1 MRYRLVLEIAIAVLL
16 LVPGSQAMAAEPN
29 PYDDMVPASS
39 VSASENRCASTEK
52 ELTPSSSWW
61 GMAEWPRQK
70 KVVALNLAVTGAL
83 AIYGAASWDY
93 GSNGFDTHDE
103 GWFGQDTRYG
113 GADKLG
119 HAWSAYTLA
128 SVYNRI
134 YRDWGY
140 SDEDAIA
147 IGVVSSWMQTTVIEI
162 GDAFSKSQ
170 GFSWQ
175 DEAMN
180 TLGVG
185 VAYLRHRFPTIR
197 ETVDFRMEWF
207 PSPALRHGDET
218 DVFTDYS
225 GQKYLLAVKPDGFLK
240 TGDPLLKAIEFQV
253 GYYTRGYSS
262 GDEEYFSG
270 QHRYGY
276 IGIGLNVTYL
286 LDRLTGHR
294 AAGVFDY
301 YQVPYTYIST
311 REDFN

>member
-1 MRYRLVLEIAIAVLL
+1 MKYRLVLEIAIAMLL

-39 VSASENRCASTEK
+39 VSASGNRCASTEE
-52 ELTPSSSWW
+52 ELTPSSPWW

-103 GWFGQDTRYG
+103 GWFGRDTRYG

-147 IGVVSSWMQTTVIEI
+147 IGVLSSWMQTTVIEI
-162 GDAFSKSQ
+162 GEAFSKSQ

-207 PSPALRHGDET
+207 PSPALRHGDER

>member
-1 MRYRLVLEIAIAVLL
+1 
-16 LVPGSQAMAAEPN
+16 
-29 PYDDMVPASS
+29 
-39 VSASENRCASTEK
+39 
-52 ELTPSSSWW
+52 
-61 GMAEWPRQK
+61 
-70 KVVALNLAVTGAL
+70 
-83 AIYGAASWDY
+83 
-93 GSNGFDTHDE
+93 
-103 GWFGQDTRYG
+103 
-113 GADKLG
+113 
-119 HAWSAYTLA
+119 
-128 SVYNRI
+128 
-134 YRDWGY
+134 
-140 SDEDAIA
+140 
-147 IGVVSSWMQTTVIEI
+147 
-162 GDAFSKSQ
+162 
-170 GFSWQ
+170 
-175 DEAMN
+175 
-180 TLGVG
+180 
-185 VAYLRHRFPTIR
+185 
-197 ETVDFRMEWF
+197 MEWF
-207 PSPALRHGDET
+207 PSPALRDGDET